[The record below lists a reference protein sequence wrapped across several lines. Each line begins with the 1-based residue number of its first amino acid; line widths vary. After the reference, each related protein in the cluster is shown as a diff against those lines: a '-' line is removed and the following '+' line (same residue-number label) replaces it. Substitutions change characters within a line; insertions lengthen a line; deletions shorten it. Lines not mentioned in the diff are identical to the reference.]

1 MTIQTDL
8 FLQYINEL
16 MQPEK
21 FQDYCPN
28 GLQVQGTNTI
38 KKIITGVSAT
48 QELVDKA
55 IAQNADAILV
65 HHGYFWK
72 GESQVITGMKYKR
85 IKALLDANVNLIGY
99 HLPLDCHKEFGN
111 NVQLA
116 KLMNWNVLGSIESGL
131 QQGLVLKG
139 QLNTPMN
146 AKALANQFE
155 QQLNFKP
162 IMIGSDDKMIK
173 DVVWCTGAAQSYL
186 QHAIDV
192 GADAFITGEISENTV
207 HNAIENNIQYFACGH
222 HATERYGI
230 QALGE
235 HLAERFNIE
244 HEFIDCPV
252 PV

>member
-1 MTIQTDL
+1 MTIQTDV
-8 FLQYINEL
+8 FLQYLNEL
-16 MQPEK
+16 MQPQK

-28 GLQVQGTNTI
+28 GLQVQGTSNI

-48 QELVDKA
+48 QELIDRA
-55 IAQNADAILV
+55 IEQKADAILV

-85 IKALLDANVNLIGY
+85 IKALLNADVNLIGY
-99 HLPLDCHKEFGN
+99 HLPLDCHETFGN

-116 KLMNWNVLGSIESGL
+116 KVMNWSVDKSLSNGL
-131 QQGLVLKG
+131 QPGLVLKG
-139 QLNTPMN
+139 TLNIPVSAKQLAMQFK
-146 AKALANQFE
+146 AKLD
-155 QQLNFKP
+155 FKP
-162 IMIGSDDKMIK
+162 IMIGGESKIIK
-173 DVVWCTGAAQSYL
+173 DIVWCTGAAQGYL
-186 QHAIDV
+186 QHAIDIN
-192 GADAFITGEISENTV
+192 ADAFITGEISENTV
-207 HNAIENNIQYFACGH
+207 HNAVENDIQYFACGH